1 MYDPLQ
7 IARRINTRDK
17 AKILE
22 RISSRNTTQPKVPP
36 RMASQKPEIRQKTC
50 TMKPVQPLSGKR
62 RRREKGELKGRPRKP
77 KQVGS
82 VGCVGGSDKSFS
94 HGCKL

>member
-7 IARRINTRDK
+7 IVRRINTRGK
-17 AKILE
+17 AEKLE
-22 RISSRNTTQPKVPP
+22 RISKVPP

-50 TMKPVQPLSGKR
+50 TMKPVQRLNGKR
-62 RRREKGELKGRPRKP
+62 RRRERGELKGRPRKP

-82 VGCVGGSDKSFS
+82 VGCLGESDASFS
-94 HGCKL
+94 HGCHYN